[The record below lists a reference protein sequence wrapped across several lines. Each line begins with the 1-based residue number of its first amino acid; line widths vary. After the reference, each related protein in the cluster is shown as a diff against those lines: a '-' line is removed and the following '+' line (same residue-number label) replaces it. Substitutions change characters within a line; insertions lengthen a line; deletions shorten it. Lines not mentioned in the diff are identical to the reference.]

1 MSYERFAY
9 TYDRLMESMPYGEWL
24 RFARDSFKRYG
35 IEPKT
40 IADLGCGTG
49 TLAIPLALEGYRV
62 TGIDLSEDML
72 AVAEQKAEQHGSI
85 LKNGALRWIQQ
96 DLREWDLD
104 EQVDAALS
112 FCDCVNY
119 LLEED
124 DIVQM
129 FTCTFD
135 GLKPGGLFLFDVHT
149 PEQLF
154 SYAESQPFFL
164 DEDDVSY
171 IWTSELDENR
181 VQIEH
186 NLTIF
191 VQEREG
197 SETFRR
203 IDEIHVQRAYPL
215 GWLEQ
220 KLIEVGFTE
229 VYMLSDFTWESPT
242 AKTERAFFAA
252 RKSCDFHG

>member
-9 TYDRLMESMPYGEWL
+9 TYDRLMERMPYGEWL
-24 RFARDSFKRYG
+24 RFARESFKRFG
-35 IEPKT
+35 IEPST
-40 IADLGCGTG
+40 VADLGCGTG

-72 AVAEQKAEQHGSI
+72 AVAEQKAEQRSS
-85 LKNGALRWIQQ
+85 LMRNGAIRWVQQ
-96 DLREWDLD
+96 DLREWDLG
-104 EQVDAALS
+104 EQVDAAFS
-112 FCDCVNY
+112 FCDCMNY

-124 DIVQM
+124 DIVQ
-129 FTCTFD
+129 TFQRTFE

-154 SYAESQPFFL
+154 AYAESQPFFL
-164 DEDDVSY
+164 DDDDVSY
-171 IWTSELDENR
+171 IWTSELDEELI
-181 VQIEH
+181 QIEH

-191 VQEREG
+191 VQEKKG
-197 SETFRR
+197 SEMFRR

-215 GWLEQ
+215 RWLEQ
-220 KLIEVGFTE
+220 KLLEVGFKE
-229 VYMLSDFTWESPT
+229 VHLAADFSWEPPT

-252 RKSCDFHG
+252 RK

>member
-24 RFARDSFKRYG
+24 RFARESFERFGTK
-35 IEPKT
+35 PT
-40 IADLGCGTG
+40 ALVDLGCGTG

-72 AVAEQKAEQHGSI
+72 AVAEQKAEQRSTL
-85 LKNGALRWIQQ
+85 LKNGSLRWVQQ
-96 DLREWDLD
+96 DLREWGIG
-104 EQVDAALS
+104 EQVDAAIS
-112 FCDCVNY
+112 FCDCINY
-119 LLEED
+119 LLEEEE
-124 DIVQM
+124 IIQ
-129 FTCTFD
+129 TFQQTYD

-154 SYAESQPFFL
+154 AYAESQPFFL
-164 DEDDVSY
+164 DEEDVSY
-171 IWTSELDENR
+171 IWTSELDDER

-191 VQEREG
+191 VQDKEG
-197 SETFRR
+197 SDRFRR
-203 IDEIHVQRAYPL
+203 IDEMHVQRAYPL

-220 KLIEVGFTE
+220 QLHEVGFKE
-229 VYMLSDFTWESPT
+229 VHKGSDFTWNSPT
-242 AKTERAFFAA
+242 VTTERAFFVA
-252 RKSCDFHG
+252 KK